1 MCHCFNIKIIL
12 LFDFFEFNLINF
24 HNKMLQKQY
33 YESKLNSSQLDR
45 IVSNYN
51 IKYTSFQNEI
61 NYKIT
66 SLIKSFLKDIS
77 SFLENIQE
85 INNEVSLF
93 FILIERK
100 TKRVHTI
107 KKTD

>member
-1 MCHCFNIKIIL
+1 
-12 LFDFFEFNLINF
+12 
-24 HNKMLQKQY
+24 MLQKQY

-85 INNEVSLF
+85 INNEVSLL
-93 FILIERK
+93 FIFDRKKSSKSSHNQKSRLIYYQK
-100 TKRVHTI
+100 N
-107 KKTD
+107 

>member
-1 MCHCFNIKIIL
+1 
-12 LFDFFEFNLINF
+12 
-24 HNKMLQKQY
+24 MLQKQY

-85 INNEVSLF
+85 INNEVSLL
-93 FILIERK
+93 FIFDRKKNSKSSHNQKSRLISYQK
-100 TKRVHTI
+100 N
-107 KKTD
+107 

>member
-1 MCHCFNIKIIL
+1 
-12 LFDFFEFNLINF
+12 
-24 HNKMLQKQY
+24 MLQKQY

-66 SLIKSFLKDIS
+66 ALIKSFLKDIS

>member
-1 MCHCFNIKIIL
+1 
-12 LFDFFEFNLINF
+12 
-24 HNKMLQKQY
+24 MLQKQY

-61 NYKIT
+61 NFKIT

-85 INNEVSLF
+85 INNEVSLL
-93 FILIERK
+93 FIFDRKKSSKSSHNQKSRLIYYQK
-100 TKRVHTI
+100 N
-107 KKTD
+107 